1 MTDPLKGRM
10 GNLTPHDV
18 VETKNFVFID
28 DFEVRHVTGVKE
40 ELLDPRGLHEVT
52 LKFIVSSFT
61 QTNEDGEKIKQSTA
75 KQEKSDNYI
84 VIASIVISLL
94 AMAISV
100 MTTMFS

>member
-1 MTDPLKGRM
+1 MTEAPKGRM
-10 GNLTPHDV
+10 DNFRPHDV

-61 QTNEDGEKIKQSTA
+61 QTNDDGEKIKQPTA
-75 KQEKSDNYI
+75 KQEDSDNYI
-84 VIASIVISLL
+84 VIASIAISLL

-100 MTTMFS
+100 MTMIFG